1 MYYIYHIPTY
11 VWKDGSIGKIGCTIQ
26 EPKVRVEEQGYSSF
40 EILETFDCI
49 DSASDR
55 ELELQKEYGYK
66 IDTVPY
72 KVSVRNRQPWNDKTR
87 YKVWLDPNAMAK
99 SHTPEINKVKGKILK
114 DWHRKDNYKT
124 ATQNIKGVRKHRIL
138 SPKQEEFIK
147 KTLFTRK
154 NQHTPIPKGKHTAN
168 ELGKMFNVK
177 PYLILKSYKRD

>member
-87 YKVWLDPNAMAK
+87 FKIWEHPELCAK
-99 SHTPEINKVKGKILK
+99 GSIKNVKKMHE
-114 DWHRKDNYKT
+114 WHKKDNYKT

-147 KTLFTRK
+147 KTLFKRK
-154 NQHTPIPKGKHTAN
+154 NVYTPVPKGKHTTN
-168 ELGKMFNVK
+168 ELAKMFNIK
-177 PYLILKSYKRD
+177 PYLILKSYNR